1 MSARCAAREA
11 VGCVAIAVTFAVMCL
26 CAAVFAPVAVVVN
39 LIMDRIEGKWSK
51 RNGGL

>member
-39 LIMDRIEGKWSK
+39 LMDRIEGKWSK

>member
-1 MSARCAAREA
+1 MSARGAAREA
-11 VGCVAIAVTFAVMCL
+11 AGCVAVAVTFAVMCM

-39 LIMDRIEGKWSK
+39 LMDRNERKWSK